1 MTGDGSSFGPLLCV
15 FLVLVVGGAITYTV
29 FWIKFLVNDK
39 GKGGSCADTEC
50 HLVWVYAIVSTCLA
64 WLASQNKDKDGKVK
78 QDFQSCVTLANLIYG
93 GIVLIG
99 NKPCDQ
105 CKNTGIYQLM
115 YVTYIIQLSVSGL
128 VIVLVPILLVCMANA
143 DHANAL
149 AAAAAATPTASSS
162 HSTHTPNPLAN
173 AVVVVETPA
182 SHQG

>member
-1 MTGDGSSFGPLLCV
+1 MTGDGSAFGPLLCI
-15 FLVLVVGGAITYTV
+15 FLVLVVGGAITYSV

-39 GKGGSCADTEC
+39 DKGGSCADAEC
-50 HLVWVYAIVSTCLA
+50 YKVWVYAIVSTCLA
-64 WLASQNKDKDGKVK
+64 WAASQFKDKEGNVR
-78 QDFQSCVTLANLIYG
+78 QDFQSTVTLTNLIYG

-128 VIVLVPILLVCMANA
+128 VLVMVPILVVCMAKNA
-143 DHANAL
+143 NHANAL

-162 HSTHTPNPLAN
+162 NSTPTSNPLAN
-173 AVVVVETPA
+173 AVVVEPPP